1 MTGIARIPRRRGSLC
16 GILLVLLGAWGALIP
31 FVGPYFHYAY
41 SPDRAWAYSSGR
53 LYLSILPGIAALL
66 GGLLVLATRSRPV
79 GVLGGFIA
87 AAGGAWLVVGYP
99 VILEITKKTTINP
112 GVPTGAGTSP
122 AVIGIPAIRVFAE
135 ELGFFTGLG
144 IVVVFIAAIAIGRFS
159 MLAARDV
166 PAPQPAGRTA
176 RPPRPRTPRLP
187 PRSGFRRR
195 AMTRPKSRNRRQRG
209 RHGSRPRGSRLA
221 LTRSR
226 CLCGQARS
234 RLGRS
239 KSPSARRRWR
249 SAQLR
254 SRQRSSTRRR
264 RNAVDV
270 TGPVSSRQ
278 GQLDH
283 VSEGQ
288 EPVAEADG
296 NRTRRRRRA
305 PSTGFEDRGGHQAP

>member
-112 GVPTGAGTSP
+112 

-166 PAPQPAGRTA
+166 PAPQPAADASHLAGPQASRQFPAFRPDGPSAATADAATTTTGRVPAARDDASEKQEPPPARTTRFPAAREQAGGDQEPLPVRTSQVPAGQKQEPVGQEALAERTA
-176 RPPRPRTPRLP
+176 RIP
-187 PRSGFRRR
+187 
-195 AMTRPKSRNRRQRG
+195 
-209 RHGSRPRGSRLA
+209 
-221 LTRSR
+221 
-226 CLCGQARS
+226 
-234 RLGRS
+234 
-239 KSPSARRRWR
+239 
-249 SAQLR
+249 
-254 SRQRSSTRRR
+254 
-264 RNAVDV
+264 AVQQY
-270 TGPVSSRQ
+270 P
-278 GQLDH
+278 
-283 VSEGQ
+283 
-288 EPVAEADG
+288 
-296 NRTRRRRRA
+296 
-305 PSTGFEDRGGHQAP
+305 PST

>member
-122 AVIGIPAIRVFAE
+122 AVIPMTPILPVQSAR
-135 ELGFFTGLG
+135 
-144 IVVVFIAAIAIGRFS
+144 AAREA
-159 MLAARDV
+159 LAASSAV
-166 PAPQPAGRTA
+166 NAGPLRA
-176 RPPRPRTPRLP
+176 RACRMAARIQRIHDLP
-187 PRSGFRRR
+187 
-195 AMTRPKSRNRRQRG
+195 
-209 RHGSRPRGSRLA
+209 L
-221 LTRSR
+221 
-226 CLCGQARS
+226 
-234 RLGRS
+234 
-239 KSPSARRRWR
+239 
-249 SAQLR
+249 
-254 SRQRSSTRRR
+254 
-264 RNAVDV
+264 
-270 TGPVSSRQ
+270 
-278 GQLDH
+278 
-283 VSEGQ
+283 
-288 EPVAEADG
+288 
-296 NRTRRRRRA
+296 
-305 PSTGFEDRGGHQAP
+305 

>member
-166 PAPQPAGRTA
+166 PAPQPADDDSYLAGPQASRQFPA
-176 RPPRPRTPRLP
+176 FRPD
-187 PRSGFRRR
+187 G
-195 AMTRPKSRNRRQRG
+195 
-209 RHGSRPRGSRLA
+209 
-221 LTRSR
+221 
-226 CLCGQARS
+226 
-234 RLGRS
+234 
-239 KSPSARRRWR
+239 PSAATADAATTTTVRVPAARDDASEKQEPPPART
-249 SAQLR
+249 
-254 SRQRSSTRRR
+254 TRFPAAREQ
-264 RNAVDV
+264 AGADQEPL
-270 TGPVSSRQ
+270 PVRTSQ
-278 GQLDH
+278 VPAGQK
-283 VSEGQ
+283 Q
-288 EPVAEADG
+288 EPVGQEALAE
-296 NRTRRRRRA
+296 RTA
-305 PSTGFEDRGGHQAP
+305 QIPAAQQYPPST